1 MYILGISAYY
11 HDSAAALLKDGE
23 VVAAAQEERFS
34 RIKNDPSF
42 PRRAI
47 LFCLQEAGIA
57 LSAIDIVVFYDKP
70 FMKFERILETFY
82 RHAPLGFKPF
92 LKGIPIWIK
101 EKMFFKQMLRKELR
115 TLGRYD
121 ETHTRLLFTE
131 HHLAHAASAFFASPY
146 EKAAILTVDGVGEWA
161 TLSLS
166 LGKGNK
172 IEVLK
177 EMHFPDSIGLFY
189 SAFTY
194 YLGFRVNS
202 GEYKLM
208 GLAPYGDRSSETTLR
223 FAELIKERL
232 VRIHPDGSIT
242 LNQAY
247 FNYQTGLTMV
257 KSRKWEKLFGFPRR
271 KPETDLLPAHCS
283 LACAAQ
289 IVTEEIL
296 LKLVHE
302 ARKETSATALCLAGG
317 VALNCVANGRII
329 KEKVFDQLFIQPAAG
344 DSGGALGAALAAYY
358 IHAGKERTCRQPD
371 RMKGALL
378 GSAYTDAEIR
388 ELAEEE
394 NVPFRSFDNRRELC
408 RHTARLLAR
417 GNCIGWFQGRME
429 FGPRA
434 LGNRSILADP
444 RYPEMQQRVNLKIKF
459 RESFRPFAPA
469 ILKEEAASYFDCLV
483 CSDYMLLTAE
493 IRDCYKKELP
503 PGYADLEITEKR
515 RIAKSDYPSITH
527 VDYSSRL
534 QTVDRETNPLFWSL
548 LTAFK
553 EQTGCPMLINTSF
566 NVRGEPIVCS
576 PADAFR
582 CFMTTDMDYLVME
595 NIIFDKKQCKT

>member
-70 FMKFERILETFY
+70 FIKFERILETFY
-82 RHAPLGFKPF
+82 RHAPLGFRPF
-92 LKGIPIWIK
+92 LKGIPVWIK
-101 EKMFFKQMLRKELR
+101 EKMFFKQMLRKELH

-131 HHLAHAASAFFASPY
+131 HHLAHAASVFFASPY

-166 LGKGNK
+166 LGEGNK

-271 KPETDLLPAHCS
+271 KPETDLLSTHCS

-358 IHAGKERTCRQPD
+358 IHAGKERACGQPD

-378 GSAYTDAEIR
+378 GPAYTDAEIR

-394 NVPFRSFDNRRELC
+394 NVPFRTFDDRGELC
-408 RHTARLLAR
+408 CHTARLLAQ

-469 ILKEEAASYFDCLV
+469 ILKEEAASYFDCPV

-595 NIIFDKKQCKT
+595 NIIFDKKQCKI